1 MMDIWIMTLFMV
13 IVNYAIISN
22 SMLVLKF
29 GVYNHLNKIYMSLL
43 MGAVMLIGH
52 FVLSRNWT
60 SVIIFTT
67 ISIALLFM
75 IRRQILIDDNQFTK
89 SMIEHH
95 SIAVLMA
102 TTIKNKTSNPNVLR
116 LAREIIESQSKEID
130 LMKSWLIKT

>member
-29 GVYNHLNKIYMSLL
+29 GVYKHLNKIYMSLL

-102 TTIKNKTSNPNVLR
+102 TTIKNKTSNPHVDRKSTR
-116 LAREIIESQSKEID
+116 LN
-130 LMKSWLIKT
+130 